1 MPAIN
6 VIKLRRGTAAQ
17 WTTADS
23 VLAAGEMGVELDTGR
38 SKFGDGTTAWTS
50 LSYSV
55 GDSSGIGTVEWTS
68 VANKPT
74 EFPSEAHTHVKAEIT
89 DFAHTHVKAEITD
102 FAHAHVKAEITDF
115 AHVHLLSEIT
125 DYTIP
130 TVLSDTAPSSPTVG
144 LKWVKTTTMQ
154 QYIYFDSN
162 WVEI

>member
-89 DFAHTHVKAEITD
+89 DFAHVHVKT
-102 FAHAHVKAEITDF
+102 EITDF

>member
-50 LSYSV
+50 LNYSV

-102 FAHAHVKAEITDF
+102 FAH
-115 AHVHLLSEIT
+115 VHLLSEIT

-130 TVLSDTAPSSPTVG
+130 TVLSDTAPGSPAVG

>member
-89 DFAHTHVKAEITD
+89 DFAH
-102 FAHAHVKAEITDF
+102 AHVKAEITDF

>member
-17 WTTADS
+17 WTSVNS
-23 VLAAGEMGVELDTGR
+23 VLAAGEMGVETDTGR
-38 SKFGDGTTAWTS
+38 SKFGDGATAWTS

-55 GDSSGIGTVEWTS
+55 GDSSGVGTVEWAS
-68 VANKPT
+68 VTNKPA
-74 EFPSEAHTHVKAEIT
+74 EFPSEAHDHVKAEITDFAHDHVKAEIT
-89 DFAHTHVKAEITD
+89 DFAHTHS
-102 FAHAHVKAEITDF
+102 
-115 AHVHLLSEIT
+115 LSEIT
-125 DYTIP
+125 DYTFP
-130 TVLSDTAPSSPTVG
+130 TVLSDTAPGAPSAG

>member
-102 FAHAHVKAEITDF
+102 FAH
-115 AHVHLLSEIT
+115 VHLLSEIT